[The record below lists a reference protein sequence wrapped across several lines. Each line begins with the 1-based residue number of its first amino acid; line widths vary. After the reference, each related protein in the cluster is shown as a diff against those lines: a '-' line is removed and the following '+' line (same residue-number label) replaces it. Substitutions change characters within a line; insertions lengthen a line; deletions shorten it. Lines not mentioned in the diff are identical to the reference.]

1 MKDMASTGDAKAP
14 SRCGAR
20 HTRFPW
26 QLRAAGVVVGFIG
39 LCWLIDYVVIPA
51 VLWTVLALFGE
62 VPA

>member
-1 MKDMASTGDAKAP
+1 M
-14 SRCGAR
+14 
-20 HTRFPW
+20 
-26 QLRAAGVVVGFIG
+26 AAGAVVGFVG